1 MASSVSGNVSGANRR
16 ALNDSLSSDLH
27 DSPMMAN
34 MLNALEA
41 GEDIGDY
48 GRLTFTI
55 IARHFMQDDELV
67 NLLSRQ
73 PGFDEESA
81 RALLLQVNGR
91 DYNPP
96 KRQKILEWQAQQD
109 FQICPDDDPNGCN
122 VYREL
127 KFPDEIYER
136 IEEFWEEKA
145 DAQDF

>member
-1 MASSVSGNVSGANRR
+1 MSDNDRSFSRR
-16 ALNDSLSSDLH
+16 PMNDNLSTDLH

-34 MLNALEA
+34 MLTALEE
-41 GEDIGDY
+41 GQDIGDY
-48 GRLTFTI
+48 GRLTFAI
-55 IARHFMQDDELV
+55 IARHFLPDDELV
-67 NLLSRQ
+67 ELISRQ

>member
-1 MASSVSGNVSGANRR
+1 MTDNDRGFSRR
-16 ALNDSLSSDLH
+16 PMNDNLSTDLH

-34 MLNALEA
+34 MLEALEK
-41 GEDIGDY
+41 GQDIGDY
-48 GRLTFTI
+48 GRLTFSI
-55 IARHFMQDDELV
+55 IARHFMQDDEMVDLI
-67 NLLSRQ
+67 SRQ

-81 RALLLQVNGR
+81 RALLLQVNAR

-127 KFPDEIYER
+127 KFPDGIYER